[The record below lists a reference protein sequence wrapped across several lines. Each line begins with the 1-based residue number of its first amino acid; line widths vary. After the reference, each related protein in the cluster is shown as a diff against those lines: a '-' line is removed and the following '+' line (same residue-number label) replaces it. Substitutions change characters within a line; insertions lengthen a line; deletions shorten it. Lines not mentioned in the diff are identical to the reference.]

1 MRLLD
6 RLNEEDLMK
15 KVILALMPLVISLG
29 FLSYQ
34 TPEGTFFNVSPADST
49 EVSPK
54 SYYGEEAKLITQI
67 LDTYHYKR
75 IKLNDSLSSVIL
87 DSYVD
92 VLDNN
97 HSYFLA
103 SDIKEFEKY
112 RYEIDDMLESGN
124 VAFAYDIYNLFSE
137 RFKERIDYVNN
148 ELLSSPFDY
157 TIDESYNMD
166 RSKEK
171 FAESTEEL
179 NDVWRKMVKSQAL
192 NLKLTGKEP
201 EETKDIISKRY
212 ERFEKAIDQY
222 ESEDVFEIFMN
233 TVAESFDPHT
243 NYFSPRTSDRFQ
255 QSMRLSLEGIGARLQ
270 TENDYT
276 KVVQI
281 VPGGPADKSDL
292 IQENDRIIGVAQGVD
307 GEMVDVVGW
316 RIDDVV
322 DLIKGPKG
330 TTVRLQ
336 LLPAETGLDGPSE
349 EISLVREKIELED
362 QKAKAKILTHVQ
374 DGKTYRIGMIELPSF
389 YMDFEAYQKG
399 DPDYTSTTRD
409 VQKLIADLKTQ
420 NIDGLIMD
428 LRDNGGGSLSEAIDL
443 TGLFIEKG
451 PVVQVRYPDEKI
463 DLGEDEDP
471 SVMYSGPLAVMINR
485 FSASASEIFA
495 GAIQDY
501 NRGLVIGEQTFGKG
515 TVQSVIDLARYLKVP
530 EGEQVGQLK
539 LTLQKFYRVTGSST
553 QHLGVTPD
561 VSLPSA
567 FDADEF
573 GESANISALPWDQ
586 IRPTRFKATNNVNP
600 ELLSKLNQDYDQR
613 VQTNVDLQNLIDEA
627 AELKSNLE
635 KTIVSLNY
643 DVRKKEMEEAE
654 KRRSARNTME
664 GTKIDQ
670 ETKTVL
676 ESSEIEDKYLKEGVI
691 IFSEMLRVVG

>member
-1 MRLLD
+1 
-6 RLNEEDLMK
+6 MK
-15 KVILALMPLVISLG
+15 NVILALLPLGL
-29 FLSYQ
+29 FLSFISYQ
-34 TPEGTFFNVSPADST
+34 TPGSSLFDTSPTDST
-49 EVSPK
+49 IVAPK
-54 SYYGEEAKLITQI
+54 SFYGDEAKLITQI

-87 DSYVD
+87 DAYVN

-103 SDIKEFEKY
+103 SDMEDFEEY
-112 RYEIDDMLESGN
+112 RYEIDDMLQDGEID
-124 VAFAYDIYNLFSE
+124 FAYDIYNVFSE

-148 ELLSSPFDY
+148 ELLKVPFDY
-157 TIDESYNMD
+157 TIDEMYNMD
-166 RSKEK
+166 RSEEPFPVNK
-171 FAESTEEL
+171 EEL
-179 NDVWRKMVKSQAL
+179 DNLWRKIVKSQAL
-192 NLKLTGKEP
+192 NLKLTGKES
-201 EETKDIISKRY
+201 EEINDIISKRY
-212 ERFEKAIDQY
+212 ERFQKAINQY

-292 IQENDRIIGVAQGVD
+292 IQENDRIVGVAQGED

-330 TTVRLQ
+330 TTVKLQ
-336 LLPAETGLDGPSE
+336 ILPAENGLDGPSE
-349 EISLVREKIELED
+349 VISLVREKIELED

-374 DGKTYRIGMIELPSF
+374 DGHTYRIGMIELPSF

-399 DPDYTSTTRD
+399 DVNYTSTTRD
-409 VQKLIADLKTQ
+409 VQKLIVDLKKQ
-420 NIDGLIMD
+420 GIDGLIMD

-451 PVVQVRYPDEKI
+451 PVVQVRSPNEKI

-471 SVMYSGPLAVMINR
+471 NVTYSGPLAVMINR

-530 EGEQVGQLK
+530 EGEKVGQLK

-573 GESANISALPWDQ
+573 GESANKSALPWDQ
-586 IRPTRFKATNNVNP
+586 IKPTRFNATNDVSP
-600 ELLSKLNQDYDQR
+600 QLLSRLNQDYDLR
-613 VQTNVDLQNLIDEA
+613 VKTNDELKNLIDET
-627 AELKSNLE
+627 AELKSNLG
-635 KTIVSLNY
+635 KTLVSLNY
-643 DVRKKEMEEAE
+643 DIRKKEMEESE
-654 KRRSARNTME
+654 KRRSERTSME
-664 GTKIDQ
+664 GTKIDS
-670 ETKTVL
+670 ENKTVV
-676 ESSEIEDKYLKEGVI
+676 ESSEIDDKYLKEGII
-691 IFSEMLRVVG
+691 IFSEMLSAVG